1 METEFHVGPDKII
14 YINGEDKLS
23 SWLHVRNLCAVSWN
37 PPMPV
42 TVISDED
49 NEKSVQAMEQA
60 ILDNSQ
66 VGKVRSAST
75 LPSFAI
81 DIEKVKKNMEESQK
95 KKHENESGH
104 GHDVKV
110 TEGGSKGGH
119 VGSTQGTTQGGKMF
133 PGASLPS
140 GGGVGGASNNKQI
153 GSPIKHGVTT
163 TATTTTTTTKAT
175 TTGDTGHF
183 SPALSLLSPDD
194 MSASSSVASSVK
206 PTPLQ
211 GKDPFSFP
219 PIHPYYILINYFST
233 LL

>member
-1 METEFHVGPDKII
+1 
-14 YINGEDKLS
+14 
-23 SWLHVRNLCAVSWN
+23 
-37 PPMPV
+37 MPV
-42 TVISDED
+42 TIISDED
-49 NEKSVQAMEQA
+49 NEKSVHAMEQA

-81 DIEKVKKNMEESQK
+81 DIEKVKQNMEESQK

-104 GHDVKV
+104 GHVVKV

-119 VGSTQGTTQGGKMF
+119 ERSIHGTPQGGKMF

-140 GGGVGGASNNKQI
+140 GGGVGGASINKQI
-153 GSPIKHGVTT
+153 GSPMKTGVTT
-163 TATTTTTTTKAT
+163 TATTTTATTTPIKAT
-175 TTGDTGHF
+175 TTGDTGHL
-183 SPALSLLSPDD
+183 SPSLSLLSPDD

-211 GKDPFSFP
+211 GKNPLSFS
-219 PIHPYYILINYFST
+219 PIHPLQIFMNYPST